1 MFDPTLVI
9 QLQIPIDW
17 ILDYEPAWLGPA
29 IVLLGVLIFIFGYAF
44 HYSLWPLR
52 LWIWAGG
59 LAMFMILPWAVSYN
73 TVFAALL
80 TSLGSWFGGVGAVRL
95 LLKIRWLGGK
105 ARVKLGSLASSRKM
119 SNGSGGSL
127 LNTVTKKFILIF
139 SFQLLTLLGILLSI
153 WIVLFLSAYGET
165 TIATLSNDI
174 IILWTL
180 VTLVTSLSGI
190 LWRFWSIEDT
200 LPFSIMAGLV
210 LMIAGSEVY
219 NLQLAQSE
227 IALFFISKAV
237 FMFGYIGTGALW
249 LTHKTVKEDP
259 TRSTGEIFT

>member
-9 QLQIPIDW
+9 QLQIPADW

-52 LWIWAGG
+52 LWVWVGG
-59 LAMFMILPWAVSYN
+59 VAIFIILPWAVSYN

-105 ARVKLGSLASSRKM
+105 ARGKLGSPVSGQKTSDGSS
-119 SNGSGGSL
+119 GSL
-127 LNTVTKKFILIF
+127 LNTVTKKLALIF
-139 SFQLLTLLGILLSI
+139 LFQLLTLLGILLSI
-153 WIVLFLSAYGET
+153 WIVLFLSVYGET

-180 VTLVTSLSGI
+180 VTLVTSLSGV
-190 LWRFWSIEDT
+190 LWRFWSIKDT
-200 LPFSIMAGLV
+200 LPFSIMIGLV

-219 NLQLAQSE
+219 NLQLIQSE

-237 FMFGYIGTGALW
+237 FILGYIGTGALW
-249 LTHKTVKEDP
+249 LTHKTVKEDS